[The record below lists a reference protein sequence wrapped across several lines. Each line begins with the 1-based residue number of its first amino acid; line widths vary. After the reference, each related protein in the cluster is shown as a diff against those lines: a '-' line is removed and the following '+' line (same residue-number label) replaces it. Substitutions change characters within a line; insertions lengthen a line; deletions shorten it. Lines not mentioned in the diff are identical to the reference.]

1 MILKRLTGKAFASL
15 AMLAMFTAA
24 FAQGPDLERE
34 QRLADQ
40 IVDDIFDGEPVMLK
54 AGEHEFLSIYTEAGE
69 DAKGAAII
77 MHGRGFH
84 PDWPDAI
91 NPLRVGLTENGW
103 NTLSLQMPV
112 LEKEAK
118 YNDYVF
124 VFPDAYPRIEAA
136 IKYAR
141 EQGNDKV
148 VLIAHSCSVHMVMS
162 WINKKGAQGADA
174 VVGIGMGATDYKQ
187 PMLED
192 FPFSR
197 ITVPVLDIYGEDDYP
212 AVHRLAPDRLAAI
225 QAAGNAKSAQLV
237 VPGAD
242 HYFKGKGETL
252 VDAVSSWLDTL

>member
-1 MILKRLTGKAFASL
+1 MIIKKIITGVATGAIILSMHMP
-15 AMLAMFTAA
+15 AW
-24 FAQGPDLERE
+24 AQQPDLERE
-34 QRLADQ
+34 QRLVDE
-40 IVDDIFDGEPVMLK
+40 IIDDIFDGEPVMLSD
-54 AGEHEFLSIYTEAGE
+54 GEREFLGIYTEAE
-69 DAKGAAII
+69 EAKGAAII

-91 NPLRVGLTENGW
+91 NPLRVGLVENGW

-124 VFPDAYPRIEAA
+124 IFPASYPRIEAA
-136 IKYAR
+136 IKYAS

-148 VLIAHSCSVHMVMS
+148 VLFAHSCIVHMVMS
-162 WINKKGAQGADA
+162 WINKHGAEGVDA

-192 FPFSR
+192 FPFDR
-197 ITVPVLDIYGEDDYP
+197 ITVPVLDIYGEEDYP
-212 AVHRLAPDRLAAI
+212 AVHRMAPDRLAAM
-225 QAAGNAKSAQLV
+225 QAAGNPRSAQVV

-242 HYFKGKGETL
+242 HYFKGKGDLL
-252 VDAVSSWLDTL
+252 VQEVSGWLGSL